1 MASPSYG
8 IDVVALAFAVVLA
21 AVLALLLSNLVPQ
34 LVQLI
39 ARARRNAAV
48 GRASDAL
55 AASGVRDSLKR
66 FLTVALR
73 RPVEGLGLRC
83 R

>member
-21 AVLALLLSNLVPQ
+21 AVLAPLLSHLVPQ
-34 LVQLI
+34 LVELI
-39 ARARRNAAV
+39 RSGAPNAARREAAY
-48 GRASDAL
+48 AF

-66 FLTVALR
+66 FLTVALG